1 MAGLRGL
8 ARKRHFEKHI
18 GIVGEILWQ
27 ATYVQ
32 LRLGSRGMRVYAQWQ
47 VIREPMVVAAVPA
60 LGPRER
66 TPGNP
71 ARGYSASTKW
81 GITQRMNDDKAH
93 APCGFGQPKVAELR
107 GRTCS
112 SLSFYRLRLAR

>member
-18 GIVGEILWQ
+18 GIVGEIADYGE

-66 TPGNP
+66 TPGNLP
-71 ARGYSASTKW
+71 G
-81 GITQRMNDDKAH
+81 GIQH
-93 APCGFGQPKVAELR
+93 ALSGVLR
-107 GRTCS
+107 SG
-112 SLSFYRLRLAR
+112 